1 MQNKQVM
8 MNPIEQVKELASLIK
23 KVGDI
28 DLYSKIVA
36 LQSEV
41 VKLSSRNVELEQ
53 KCSEL
58 EAELSRKKKLRH
70 ERSLYFADNDPI
82 PYCPHCWETSEKLV
96 HLFGPKTLMQPGG
109 EMWECHACNNDYF
122 GHSGNNFEASPIR
135 RRRRI

>member
-1 MQNKQVM
+1 
-8 MNPIEQVKELASLIK
+8 MNPIEQVKELASLIQ

-28 DLYSKIVA
+28 NLYRKIVE
-36 LQSEV
+36 LQAEV

-58 EAELSRKKKLRH
+58 EAELSRRKKLRH
-70 ERSLYFADNDPI
+70 DRTLYFGDNDPI
-82 PYCPHCWETSEKLV
+82 PFCPHCWETSKQLV
-96 HLFGPKTLMQPGG
+96 HLFGPQALSQPGG

-122 GHSGNNFEASPIR
+122 GQSGKGFQVSPSR